1 MLRALVPHH
10 RRTAVFVSTLCAI
23 AGVSVALLYR
33 ADPVVTWQQAGTI
46 AILTLVALTADG
58 LTYELADYASG
69 TIASMPYLAAV
80 LLVPQ
85 WLTVVAVAA
94 TSVLTI
100 HRVKSDRL
108 MKGAFNIAQATIG
121 VALAVAAY
129 RALGGQAFADIPSP
143 TFVHLTHVATGPVLG
158 AALALLLSNSI
169 LLGIAISLHQG
180 KPLRH
185 VWFKE
190 LPRIGLGTVVQ
201 APLVFL
207 FAWLYVAQGPM
218 AAAILLAT
226 MLLVRWGQMK
236 NAQLERTNR
245 QLLELI
251 VRSMEAQSR
260 YTSGHSQRVQRN
272 CVFIA
277 REILK
282 LSEREVDQI
291 SIAALLHDIGK
302 IGEKYSVILN
312 KEGKLTPDERL
323 VMQEHAPDGANL
335 ISTMATFR
343 EIVPM
348 VRHHHE
354 HWDGSGYPDG
364 LMGDRIPLTSRIIMF
379 ADTIDAMTSTRPYRR
394 ALTPADVRSEIFKFR
409 GRQFDPKV
417 ADLLLSS
424 PRWDELFLDAPFR
437 VIRGSLGAHNAQIG
451 SPVPEPLAKESVALR
466 K

>member
-1 MLRALVPHH
+1 MPQH
-10 RRTAVFVSTLCAI
+10 RRTAVFVSLLC
-23 AGVSVALLYR
+23 VAAAVCLGALYR
-33 ADPVVTWQQAGTI
+33 AAPAVTLQQVGTI
-46 AILTLVALTADG
+46 AILTSVALTADF
-58 LTYELADYASG
+58 LTYELADFASG
-69 TIASMPYLAAV
+69 TLASMPYLAAV

-85 WLTVVAVAA
+85 WLTVAAVAA

-100 HRVKSDRL
+100 RRVKTDRL

-121 VALAVAAY
+121 MTVAVGTY
-129 RALGGQAFADIPSP
+129 RALGGVSFADVSSP
-143 TFVHLTHVATGPVLG
+143 TFLHLTHVATWPGLG

-169 LLGIAISLHQG
+169 LLGLVISLHQG
-180 KPLRH
+180 ISIRQ

-190 LPRIGLGTVVQ
+190 LPRTGLGTVVQ

-207 FAWLYVAQGPM
+207 FAWLYVAEGPM
-218 AAAILLAT
+218 AALILLAT

-236 NAQLERTNR
+236 NAELQRVNR

-282 LSEREVDQI
+282 LPEREVDQI
-291 SIAALLHDIGK
+291 GVAALLHDIGK
-302 IGEKYSVILN
+302 IGEKYLIILN
-312 KEGKLTPDERL
+312 KEGKLTPEERM

-335 ISTMATFR
+335 IATMATFR
-343 EIVPM
+343 EIVPL

-364 LMGDRIPLTSRIIMF
+364 LSGDRIPLTSRIIMF

-394 ALTPADVRSEIFKFR
+394 ALTAADVRAEFFKFR
-409 GRQFDPKV
+409 GRQFDPKI
-417 ADLLLSS
+417 ADQLLSS
-424 PRWDELFLDAPFR
+424 PRWDELFTEQPFR
-437 VIRGSLGAHNAQIG
+437 VIRGTLG
-451 SPVPEPLAKESVALR
+451 SVPAPAAERETLAAGGVAFGQ
-466 K
+466 

>member
-1 MLRALVPHH
+1 MREPVPRH
-10 RRTAVFVSTLCAI
+10 RRTVVYVSTLCALAGICI
-23 AGVSVALLYR
+23 AALYHAAPGVTL
-33 ADPVVTWQQAGTI
+33 QQVGTI
-46 AILTLVALTADG
+46 AILTSVALTADG

-69 TIASMPYLAAV
+69 TLASMPYLAAV
-80 LLVPQ
+80 LIVPS

-94 TSVLTI
+94 TSAFTI
-100 HRVKSDRL
+100 RRVKADRL

-121 VALAVAAY
+121 MALAVATY
-129 RALGGQAFADIPSP
+129 RALGGVSLADVPSP
-143 TFVHLTHVATGPVLG
+143 TFLHLTHVATWPGLG
-158 AALALLLSNSI
+158 AALALLLSNS
-169 LLGIAISLHQG
+169 LMLGMVVSLHQG
-180 KPLRH
+180 KTIRQ

-207 FAWLYVAQGPM
+207 FAWLYVAEGPM
-218 AAAILLAT
+218 AALILLAT

-236 NAQLERTNR
+236 NAQLQRVNR

-272 CVFIA
+272 SVFIA

-282 LSEREVDQI
+282 LPERDIDQI
-291 SIAALLHDIGK
+291 GVAALLHDIGK

-323 VMQEHAPDGANL
+323 VMQEHAPDGADL
-335 ISTMATFR
+335 LATMATFS
-343 EIVPM
+343 EVVPL

-354 HWDGSGYPDG
+354 NWDGSGYPHG
-364 LMGDRIPLTSRIIMF
+364 LAGDRIPLTSRIIMF

-394 ALTPADVRSEIFKFR
+394 ALTAADVRAEFFKLR
-409 GRQFDPKV
+409 GRQFDPKI

-424 PRWDELFLDAPFR
+424 PRWEELFTETPFR
-437 VIRGSLGAHNAQIG
+437 IIRGSLGTI
-451 SPVPEPLAKESVALR
+451 PVPVETPERVTTTGSIKFGQ
-466 K
+466 